1 MQVSGCAA
9 FMRRRLDMAA
19 CARNSGSRDI
29 IARLVYGAEG
39 LILAFSEGPNMS
51 GTTHA
56 GSI

>member
-1 MQVSGCAA
+1 
-9 FMRRRLDMAA
+9 L
-19 CARNSGSRDI
+19 RDSFT
-29 IARLVYGAEG
+29 GAEG

>member
-19 CARNSGSRDI
+19 CARISDRAIQLRDSFT
-29 IARLVYGAEG
+29 GAEG